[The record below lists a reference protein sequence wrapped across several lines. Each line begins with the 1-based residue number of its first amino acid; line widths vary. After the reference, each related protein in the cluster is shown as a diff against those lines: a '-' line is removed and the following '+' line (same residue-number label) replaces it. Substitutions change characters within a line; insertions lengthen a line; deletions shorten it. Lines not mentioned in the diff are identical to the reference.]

1 MAKLTLTFTDEHI
14 KLIKNF
20 RTRQLD
26 DANYTI
32 DTYDLFGG
40 TYLYEDMALILGY
53 MGNAIPET
61 MEDADGP
68 KFDEETQAHLNELDA
83 FIVENFQH
91 IEDILHQFC
100 DEGIQPGVK
109 YWCKPTEGI
118 WRKEEKQVE
127 Q

>member
-1 MAKLTLTFTDEHI
+1 MARFRLTFNEEHI
-14 KLIKNF
+14 KLISNF

-40 TYLYEDMALILGY
+40 TYLYEDMAFILGL
-53 MGNAIPET
+53 MDKVIPGT

-68 KFDEETQAHLNELDA
+68 KFDEETLSHLVELDS
-83 FIVENFQH
+83 FIIENFQH

-100 DEGIQPGVK
+100 AEGIKPGIT
-109 YWCKPTEGI
+109 YWCNLNEGV
-118 WRKEEKQVE
+118 WHKEETE
-127 Q
+127 

>member
-1 MAKLTLTFTDEHI
+1 MARLTLTFNDEHI

-20 RTRQLD
+20 RTRQLN

-32 DTYDLFGG
+32 DTFDLFGG
-40 TYLYEDMALILGY
+40 SYLYEDMALILGY
-53 MGNAIPET
+53 MDKVIPGT

-68 KFDEETQAHLNELDA
+68 KFEEDTMQHLMELDS

-118 WRKEEKQVE
+118 WHKEEKQVE

>member
-1 MAKLTLTFTDEHI
+1 MAKFKLKFTEEHI

-26 DANYTI
+26 DANFTI
-32 DTYDLFGG
+32 NTYDLFGG

-53 MGNAIPET
+53 MDKVIPGT

-68 KFDEETQAHLNELDA
+68 KFDEETTQHLAELDA
-83 FIVENFQH
+83 FMVENFQH

-100 DEGIQPGVK
+100 DEGIKPDTT
-109 YWCKPTEGI
+109 YWCNLNEGVWHKI
-118 WRKEEKQVE
+118 DE
-127 Q
+127 